1 MDVGDNIG
9 GGSSADSTHIMKV
22 AREMGIEG
30 YLQTLYDPEAVKAMV
45 AAGVGAEISLEV
57 GGKTDNMH
65 GEPVLITGTV
75 VNIDDGPYEETRPTH
90 GGFKFYD
97 DGQRVRFNTVDG
109 MTILLTTNRSGNTAR
124 EQMYSMGI
132 NPEDYRI
139 VVAKGVSSPRPAYQ
153 PIAAEIIIVNSPGV
167 TSADLDTFTF
177 NRRRIPL
184 YPFEDPDYQP

>member
-1 MDVGDNIG
+1 
-9 GGSSADSTHIMKV
+9 
-22 AREMGIEG
+22 
-30 YLQTLYDPEAVKAMV
+30 MV

-65 GEPVLITGTV
+65 GEPVLIKGTV